1 MRVYLDYQIWDYIS
15 KNDDINVSDLSVKL
29 TRIKDNA
36 SKA

>member
-1 MRVYLDYQIWDYIS
+1 MLEKSVLDS